1 LLIRISSRGSADHV
15 RRKLAYDNSGYRTQD
30 AAFLADALELSAAG
44 RPNFALRMTFETA
57 DNRPCRNDCIRSL
70 ASLRRL
76 EARQKVQKRRSSRQ
90 ILYTRFCWNGYCQ
103 KEALMAE
110 TIVTLRLNQQ
120 QLELMDR
127 TIAQGVAP
135 DRVALVRLALREYAA
150 ARKADAV
157 AEAAR

>member
-1 LLIRISSRGSADHV
+1 
-15 RRKLAYDNSGYRTQD
+15 
-30 AAFLADALELSAAG
+30 LADALELSAAG

-57 DNRPCRNDCIRSL
+57 DNRPCRNDCTRLL
-70 ASLRRL
+70 ASSRAPAGDLKSLENGDRRAKSCIRDL
-76 EARQKVQKRRSSRQ
+76 PEW
-90 ILYTRFCWNGYCQ
+90 LLP

-150 ARKADAV
+150 ARKA
-157 AEAAR
+157 EAAR